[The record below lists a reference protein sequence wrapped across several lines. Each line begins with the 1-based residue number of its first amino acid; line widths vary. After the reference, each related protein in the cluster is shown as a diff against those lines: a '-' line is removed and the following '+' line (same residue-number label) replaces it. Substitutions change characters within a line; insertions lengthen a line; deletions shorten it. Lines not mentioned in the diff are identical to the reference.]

1 MVVYR
6 SRIPELANESKRKFV
21 SSNSEISKFDQ
32 IVAVRNQIS
41 EYESTN
47 FCAIFYRIF
56 EI

>member
-21 SSNSEISKFDQ
+21 GSNSEISKFDQ
-32 IVAVRNQIS
+32 IVAVINQIS